1 MKTKYEINMDELLKL
16 RNTYKIAFQELEFLR
31 KKDEVFQQADS
42 DKGALIEKMNNYE
55 QEIERLKN
63 LAIENDF
70 SIKVLTKE
78 NEQIKDEILNS
89 DSVTAKIKLDNIK
102 Y

>member
-1 MKTKYEINMDELLKL
+1 
-16 RNTYKIAFQELEFLR
+16 
-31 KKDEVFQQADS
+31 
-42 DKGALIEKMNNYE
+42 MNNYE

-78 NEQIKDEILNS
+78 NE
-89 DSVTAKIKLDNIK
+89 
-102 Y
+102 